1 MTKTKKIICYSLLL
15 SLLTAIFWTVCYLK
29 YGVAPTGT
37 FDFLFFKLEIS
48 RWWDI
53 LFTLPIVPFCARHSN
68 YDGDDFL
75 VYVLEPLILYLV
87 VYVIAGTMSGS
98 HIGLV
103 IIVLAC
109 LFIVSNFTSIVSLM
123 IVIIDFVF
131 SPSLWKK
138 DTRKMNC

>member
-1 MTKTKKIICYSLLL
+1 MIKIKKTICYSLLL
-15 SLLTAIFWTVCYLK
+15 SLLVAILWAVYYLK
-29 YGVAPTGT
+29 YGVVPTET
-37 FDFLFFKLEIS
+37 FDFFFFKLEIS

-53 LFTLPIVPFCARHSN
+53 LFTLPIVPFCASHSN

-75 VYVLEPLILYLV
+75 VYVLEPLILYIV
-87 VYVIAGTMSGS
+87 VYVIAGTMFGS

-109 LFIVSNFTSIVSLM
+109 LFIVSNFTSIVSLI

-131 SPSLWKK
+131 FPSMWK
-138 DTRKMNC
+138 RKHS